1 MTQILKLQ
9 SFGLSSKTNSQDYL
23 TYKSQHKK
31 THIRTFTPFS
41 ITSSR
46 KMSTTTAATKSEGN
60 EGAKV
65 VPQILW
71 NESNKRFETEDK
83 EAYVEYVLRQ
93 NGKVIDLVH
102 TFVPPSKR
110 GLGLAYHLTVAAF
123 QHAKS
128 HSLSVIPT
136 CSYISDTFVP
146 RNPTWNSVLYTGGG
160 QSNI

>member
-1 MTQILKLQ
+1 MAQNLKLQ
-9 SFGLSSKTNSQDYL
+9 YFGLCSKTNSQNYL

-31 THIRTFTPFS
+31 TQIRTFTPFS

-46 KMSTTTAATKSEGN
+46 KMSTTATKSEGN

-65 VPQILW
+65 VPLILW

-93 NGKVIDLVH
+93 NGKVMDLLH
-102 TFVPPSKR
+102 TFVPSSKR
-110 GLGLAYHLTVAAF
+110 GLGLAYHLCVAAF

-128 HSLSVIPT
+128 HSLFVIPT
-136 CSYISDTFVP
+136 CSYISDTFIP
-146 RNPTWNSVLYTGGG
+146 RNPSWNSVLYTGGG